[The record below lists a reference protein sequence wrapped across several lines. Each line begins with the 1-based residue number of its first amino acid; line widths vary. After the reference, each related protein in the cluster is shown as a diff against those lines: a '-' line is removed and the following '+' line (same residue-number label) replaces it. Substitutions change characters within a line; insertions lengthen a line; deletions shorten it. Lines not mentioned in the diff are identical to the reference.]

1 MASNKKVAAAPVVP
15 VRAGYG
21 ESLAATSAMLSELSS
36 LESSLGGIGFAGVAR
51 LGASTTSTSTWFTGS
66 GAGSAATSAG
76 GGGAA
81 GGAVAMAPAAAKRKA
96 PGSTLL
102 NFNSLAFAGAAPA
115 APAAATSAAAAAA
128 AHAAPAVP
136 ALSPLHRLQA
146 VPTAPARAPAVNP
159 SSGGSRTRI
168 KGVDPYLLSAIETFE
183 ANTATR
189 LHGGRYTIKL
199 NKVAKKK
206 AGGGGGGSSRR
217 GNRRKKKASARGSA
231 YADKQD
237 ARVMRRTANRGG
249 RHQIY

>member
-1 MASNKKVAAAPVVP
+1 M
-15 VRAGYG
+15 
-21 ESLAATSAMLSELSS
+21 
-36 LESSLGGIGFAGVAR
+36 
-51 LGASTTSTSTWFTGS
+51 
-66 GAGSAATSAG
+66 
-76 GGGAA
+76 
-81 GGAVAMAPAAAKRKA
+81 
-96 PGSTLL
+96 
-102 NFNSLAFAGAAPA
+102 
-115 APAAATSAAAAAA
+115 
-128 AHAAPAVP
+128 
-136 ALSPLHRLQA
+136 
-146 VPTAPARAPAVNP
+146 PTAPARAPAVNP

-206 AGGGGGGSSRR
+206 AGSGGGGSSRR

-237 ARVMRRTANRGG
+237 TRVMRRTANRGG

>member
-1 MASNKKVAAAPVVP
+1 MAASNKKLAAVPPV

-115 APAAATSAAAAAA
+115 APAATSAAAAAA

>member
-1 MASNKKVAAAPVVP
+1 MSSNKKLPPVVP